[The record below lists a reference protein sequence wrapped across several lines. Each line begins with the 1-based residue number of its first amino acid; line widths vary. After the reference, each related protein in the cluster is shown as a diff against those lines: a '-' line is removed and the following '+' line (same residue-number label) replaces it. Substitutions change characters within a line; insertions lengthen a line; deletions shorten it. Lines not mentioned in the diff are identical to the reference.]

1 MSDVYNKAGLSMLMA
16 DFAVADQLG
25 KLQVVGG
32 GLQVVTRDHTK
43 GTSAAFAL
51 VVSLT
56 FPAEVFQEQY
66 AFEVVLE
73 ETNGAPVELGPP
85 TPGGQPNVMRFGQT
99 LTVEEPNL
107 SRAGVPRRALPARSQ
122 VVLFFNTGLP
132 LPAGRVLV
140 WRAKLDGESRDTWTL
155 PFFVPAPNTGPVLG

>member
-1 MSDVYNKAGLSMLMA
+1 MILA

-25 KLQVVGG
+25 KLQIVGG
-32 GLQVVTRDHTK
+32 GLQVVNRDHSK
-43 GTSAAFAL
+43 GTTAAFAL

-56 FPAEVFQEQY
+56 LPPEVFQEQY
-66 AFEVVLE
+66 SFEVVLE
-73 ETNGAPVELGPP
+73 ETSGAPVELGP
-85 TPGGQPNVMRFGQT
+85 TQPGGAPNYIRFAQT

-107 SRAGVPRRALPARSQ
+107 SRNGVPRRALPAKSQ

-155 PFFVPAPNTGPVLG
+155 PFFVPAPPAGPVLG